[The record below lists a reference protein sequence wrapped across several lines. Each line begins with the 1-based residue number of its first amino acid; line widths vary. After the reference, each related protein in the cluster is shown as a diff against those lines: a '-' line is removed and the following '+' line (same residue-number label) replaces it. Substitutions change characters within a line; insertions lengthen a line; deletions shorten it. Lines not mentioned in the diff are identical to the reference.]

1 MGSPHTGLPTLVERR
16 IENRVTGLRA
26 RTDRRSLETSGP
38 NATGSRQTGR
48 GDVAQRSM
56 QAGRKT
62 YGRGLDNSGN
72 IEGRY
77 EGTELFLGRR
87 ETIGELLC
95 HRPQRR
101 QSLHKCLVQ
110 PIWVHRCSEIK
121 SGHATDDRLRRVPGK
136 WKKSKKP
143 LRGGVCLLTK
153 GVLTSVMWLFTAP
166 ALFPHFCGLPLAPVL
181 AIPASEGRQRSL
193 RCLRVDV
200 HMDCTE
206 SQKRMRAPDSQCHFN
221 HPPWSIA
228 AASGHFAC
236 Q

>member
-110 PIWVHRCSEIK
+110 PIC
-121 SGHATDDRLRRVPGK
+121 
-136 WKKSKKP
+136 
-143 LRGGVCLLTK
+143 
-153 GVLTSVMWLFTAP
+153 
-166 ALFPHFCGLPLAPVL
+166 APVL
-181 AIPASEGRQRSL
+181 RNQVRTCDRRSTTPSPWKAEKKQKTAQRGSLSLDKGSPHKCYVAFYCSRPFPSFLRTAARSRSRHTRIRREAAKFALPPCGRPHGLHRKSE
-193 RCLRVDV
+193 
-200 HMDCTE
+200 TYA
-206 SQKRMRAPDSQCHFN
+206 RA
-221 HPPWSIA
+221 
-228 AASGHFAC
+228 
-236 Q
+236 